1 MSYGSG
7 TGEEGWKDNDGT
19 QLSDSTEWTTEIV
32 RTVNEAT
39 VVETEK
45 WQMIVV
51 LAISLGQ
58 FLVQFRTVKNRTLKI
73 TESQSV
79 SFYGFSKISQMEN
92 Y

>member
-45 WQMIVV
+45 W
-51 LAISLGQ
+51 
-58 FLVQFRTVKNRTLKI
+58 
-73 TESQSV
+73 
-79 SFYGFSKISQMEN
+79 
-92 Y
+92 